1 MDNLPPLKN
10 RMPGLNTRM
19 PFLLDSWIP
28 INLYGLPTSKPVRN
42 WCSSCWQH
50 KAWVQ
55 WIHGQ
60 GSILKDMIFIYIYT
74 YILFVWGMR
83 RCVCITWGIC
93 GTPYI
98 VYIEIPNAFFLH
110 NVLHLFC
117 HSKLYICHKF
127 AYILSPYQV
136 GTSSPT
142 GSLRDLHK
150 HQSHAP
156 CPRLTKVAI
165 DPQELRLIDALL
177 WPVWFTFYIGS
188 ILLM

>member
-1 MDNLPPLKN
+1 
-10 RMPGLNTRM
+10 MPGLNTRM
-19 PFLLDSWIP
+19 PFLLDSRIP
-28 INLYGLPTSKPVRN
+28 INLYGLPLESGGVDPTSKT
-42 WCSSCWQH
+42 S
-50 KAWVQ
+50 
-55 WIHGQ
+55 Q
-60 GSILKDMIFIYIYT
+60 GLMQQLLAAQGLGPMDSWPRKHSLRTWYIYVHI
-74 YILFVWGMR
+74 YVYLFVWGMR
-83 RCVCITWGIC
+83 RCVCIRWGIC

-110 NVLHLFC
+110 NVLHLFY

-142 GSLRDLHK
+142 GSLRDLH
-150 HQSHAP
+150 QSHAA
-156 CPRLTKVAI
+156 CSRLTKVAI
-165 DPQELRLIDALL
+165 DPQERRLIDALL